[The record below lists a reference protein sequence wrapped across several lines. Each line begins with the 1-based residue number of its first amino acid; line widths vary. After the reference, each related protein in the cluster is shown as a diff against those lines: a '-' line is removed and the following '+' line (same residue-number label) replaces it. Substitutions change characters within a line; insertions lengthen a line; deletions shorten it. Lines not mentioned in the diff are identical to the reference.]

1 VIEAVSA
8 AEEEEDVSPYTWNAV
23 MAPSRTAQIETVIS
37 LVFLIAAPFFSL
49 SFSLQEFSPEF
60 SSESFFRNI
69 LQKHSSVTVFRT
81 ILQDS
86 FENIVSSPGKF
97 CVFHGCSAFWK
108 QVFVSS

>member
-49 SFSLQEFSPEF
+49 SFSLQEFSPDF

-81 ILQDS
+81 ILQDY
-86 FENIVSSPGKF
+86 SSGF
-97 CVFHGCSAFWK
+97 F
-108 QVFVSS
+108 